1 MNKRPSRSFAIIVSL
16 LTALIILAA
25 CGPAPEAALNN
36 PSAASASPQPAATGS
51 SRPNSLNG
59 LGANLNAGSSGTT
72 ATGSVI
78 GNPDT
83 AAVDANGI
91 PVGFTQ
97 EGRPYRGQLN
107 APVFIEEFTD
117 YQCPFC
123 ARYFMETAPS
133 IDQNQIANGD
143 ALLVLFDFPLSIH
156 PQAPAA
162 ANAARCAG
170 EEGAIAYWAMHDKLF
185 ESVSQWS
192 VNDPMPIFNSLAASL
207 SLDKASFDACIQ
219 SNRYDTAVKTDV
231 QIGTQRGVSGTPT
244 FFINGQAV
252 VGSQPVSVFDRAIA
266 AAKSGEPLVQDAGPT
281 PAPVTE
287 ADVDQYMPTP
297 ATVSDNFAGALG
309 DPDAPVKIAEFT
321 DYQCPFCARH
331 SQDTLPRILSDM
343 IDTGR
348 VYYAMYDMPL
358 DSLHPNA
365 RLASTVARC
374 AGDQNQYWAMH
385 DLLFGRQDEWTGQ
398 DASWFNTLAEE
409 LSLDTAA
416 FSQCVASGRF
426 DSIIQASLDEAAQLG
441 LQGTPSFFVN
451 GYRVF
456 NGAQPFDVF
465 EQVVRLAEKDQL
477 DDAIRAAIR
486 QQLTAQRVQETQQ
499 QIPETPRE
507 PADVPIP
514 ADAIALGDPNAK
526 IVLVEYTDY
535 QCPFC
540 ARHHAQTYPQILSEY
555 VDKGLVRYVIK
566 DFPLESIHPQ
576 ANLASQSAHCAGDQ
590 DAYFEMH
597 GVLFERQEQWGND
610 KAADYFTQYAGEL
623 GLNTD
628 TFAQCL
634 SSGKYA
640 ALVSS
645 QIDEGIG
652 FNIDG
657 TPGFFLNGQYIY
669 GAQPFSVFKQ
679 AIDSLLQA
687 QP

>member
-1 MNKRPSRSFAIIVSL
+1 MNKRPSRSFAIIASL
-16 LTALIILAA
+16 LVALLILAA
-25 CGPAPEAALNN
+25 CGPAPEAALDN
-36 PSAASASPQPAATGS
+36 SGDASASPQPAATSG
-51 SRPNSLNG
+51 SRPTGLGG
-59 LGANLNAGSSGTT
+59 LGAGLNSGSTGDAPTNSVVADPAT
-72 ATGSVI
+72 A
-78 GNPDT
+78 D
-83 AAVDANGI
+83 ADANGI

-97 EGRPYRGQLN
+97 EGRPYRGQLD
-107 APVFIEEFTD
+107 APVVIEEFTD

-123 ARYFMETAPS
+123 ARYFTETAPS

-170 EEGAIAYWAMHDKLF
+170 EQGAIAYWAMHDKLF
-185 ESVSQWS
+185 VSVSQWS
-192 VNDPMPIFNSLAASL
+192 INDPSSAFSTLAASL
-207 SLDKASFDACIQ
+207 GLDQARFDACIQ
-219 SNRYDTAVKTDV
+219 SNRYETAVKADV

-266 AAKSGEPLVQDAGPT
+266 AAKSGEPVVENSAPT
-281 PAPVTE
+281 PAPVTD
-287 ADVDQYMPTP
+287 ADIEQYMPTP
-297 ATVSDNFAGALG
+297 IAVSSNFAGVLG

-321 DYQCPFCARH
+321 DYQCPYCARH

-358 DSLHPNA
+358 DSLHPSA
-365 RLASTVARC
+365 RLAATVARC
-374 AGDQNQYWAMH
+374 AGAQGQYWEMH
-385 DLLFGRQDEWTGQ
+385 DLLFSRQDEWAGQ
-398 DASWFNTLAEE
+398 DASWFNSLADE
-409 LSLDTAA
+409 LKLDTAA
-416 FSQCVASGRF
+416 FTECVASGRY
-426 DSIIQASLDEAAQLG
+426 DGVIQASLDEAAQLG
-441 LQGTPSFFVN
+441 LQGTPSFFIN

-465 EQVVRLAEKDQL
+465 DQVVRLAEEDQL

-486 QQLTAQRVQETQQ
+486 QQLTEQRAQEAQQ
-499 QIPETPRE
+499 QVPEAPRE
-507 PADVPIP
+507 PVDVPIP
-514 ADAIALGDPNAK
+514 ADAVALGDPNAK

-576 ANLASQSAHCAGDQ
+576 ANLASQAAHCAGDQ
-590 DAYFEMH
+590 GAYLKMH
-597 GVLFERQEQWGND
+597 DMLFERQEQWTND
-610 KAADYFTQYAGEL
+610 KAADYFAQYAGEI
-623 GLNTD
+623 GLD
-628 TFAQCL
+628 TTAFTQCL
-634 SSGKYA
+634 SSQKYA
-640 ALVSS
+640 ELVAS
-645 QIDEGIG
+645 QVNEGIG